1 MRKSLFTGPRLIL
14 ALIVVALGLTV
25 WFMVRKPALEVE
37 TALVHR
43 GPMAVTI
50 DDLGETRVR
59 DLYTIAAPVTGELL
73 RLVHKPGAAVKAG
86 DVVAEIQPIQPALI
100 DRRSYDETVA
110 RIGAFQ
116 ADLAAARARAQEAR
130 AGEQLAQSTYR
141 RLDALLAKGFVSKA
155 QLDAARSALDSA
167 RAARRAAD
175 EAADAALHGLRA
187 IEATLRTA
195 TAPPGGQAVRVR
207 APVSGVVLN
216 QLHESGGPVTVS
228 TPLLELGDPGQL
240 EIFSEMLSVDAV
252 KVLPGAAVEIAGW
265 GGDRPLKGRVQQV
278 EPLGFRK
285 ISALGVEEQRVR
297 VVIDLVEPRSTWQ
310 RLGHGYRVGV
320 RIALWSAPDIL
331 QVPIGAL
338 FRQGDNWAAYV
349 VTSEGKAQLVR
360 VKVGRMNDETAEV
373 QDGLAADQS
382 VILHPGDKVANGVR
396 VTAAR

>member
-1 MRKSLFTGPRLIL
+1 
-14 ALIVVALGLTV
+14 
-25 WFMVRKPALEVE
+25 
-37 TALVHR
+37 
-43 GPMAVTI
+43 
-50 DDLGETRVR
+50 
-59 DLYTIAAPVTGELL
+59 
-73 RLVHKPGAAVKAG
+73 
-86 DVVAEIQPIQPALI
+86 
-100 DRRSYDETVA
+100 
-110 RIGAFQ
+110 
-116 ADLAAARARAQEAR
+116 
-130 AGEQLAQSTYR
+130 
-141 RLDALLAKGFVSKA
+141 
-155 QLDAARSALDSA
+155 
-167 RAARRAAD
+167 
-175 EAADAALHGLRA
+175 
-187 IEATLRTA
+187 A